1 MSKTVSDEPITCASC
16 EYRYPPSEKTC
27 PMCGTEPLQPLWAV
41 LNKFSRAR
49 HEVRPSSS
57 DGQQGTLGP
66 GLRRLIPVVVILI
79 ALMTVTSFFY
89 KSRKDQLAKES
100 GAATEPT
107 AASEQIK
114 LENTG
119 GRPIIHDPVRGVQ
132 QVVAG
137 KAGTTTLAATSE
149 QIKVENAAERDIVH
163 DPVGGVQRVVAGK
176 LGTAQKTNAV
186 KENDP
191 VELWKAVKRGS
202 VSAEV
207 ALANLYLEGEA
218 VPQNCEQAH
227 MLLSAAS
234 IKGSKAAD
242 DYLKSTYAERC
253 E

>member
-16 EYRYPPSEKTC
+16 EYRYPPSERIC
-27 PMCGTEPLQPLWAV
+27 PMCGTEPLQPLFAV

-119 GRPIIHDPVRGVQ
+119 GRPIVHNPVGGVQ

-137 KAGTTTLAATSE
+137 KLGTTLTSTSE
-149 QIKVENAAERDIVH
+149 QIKLENAAERQVVH
-163 DPVGGVQRVVAGK
+163 NPVRGVQHLVTAK
-176 LGTAQKTNAV
+176 LGNAQTTNAA
-186 KENDP
+186 KEADP

-227 MLLSAAS
+227 MLLHAAS
-234 IKGSKAAD
+234 MKGNKAAD
-242 DYLKSTYAERC
+242 DLLKSSYTVRC

>member
-1 MSKTVSDEPITCASC
+1 
-16 EYRYPPSEKTC
+16 
-27 PMCGTEPLQPLWAV
+27 
-41 LNKFSRAR
+41 
-49 HEVRPSSS
+49 
-57 DGQQGTLGP
+57 
-66 GLRRLIPVVVILI
+66 LIPVVVVLI
-79 ALMTVTSFFY
+79 ALMAVTSFFY

-119 GRPIIHDPVRGVQ
+119 GRPIVHNPVGGVQ

-137 KAGTTTLAATSE
+137 KLGTTLTASSE
-149 QIKVENAAERDIVH
+149 QIKLENAAERQVVH
-163 DPVGGVQRVVAGK
+163 NPVRGVQHLVTAK
-176 LGTAQKTNAV
+176 LGNAQTTNAA
-186 KENDP
+186 KEADP

-227 MLLSAAS
+227 MLLHAAS
-234 IKGSKAAD
+234 MKGNKAAD
-242 DYLKSTYAERC
+242 DLLKSSYTVRC